1 MSLFPW
7 SIREIGVVG
16 VLNQEYILMTKT
28 VVKAV
33 STPDA
38 AVLPVAQSEEVFPV
52 HRIYCVGRNYAA
64 HAVEMG
70 HDPDLSLI
78 HISEPTRPY

>member
-1 MSLFPW
+1 
-7 SIREIGVVG
+7 
-16 VLNQEYILMTKT
+16 MTKT
-28 VVKAV
+28 VFKAV

-38 AVLPVAQSEEVFPV
+38 VVLPVAQSEEVFPV

-70 HDPDLSLI
+70 HDPNREVPFSFRKTQTIFWWIVPLLI
-78 HISEPTRPY
+78 PR